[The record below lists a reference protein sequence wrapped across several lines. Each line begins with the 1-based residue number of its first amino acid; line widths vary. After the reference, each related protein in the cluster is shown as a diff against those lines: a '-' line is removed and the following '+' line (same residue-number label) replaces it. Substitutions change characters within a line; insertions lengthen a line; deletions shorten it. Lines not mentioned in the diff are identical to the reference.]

1 MKKILVWETH
11 SMISGGQK
19 MTLLISELLGAE
31 NEFVY
36 MIPGEGA
43 LSKELDR
50 RKIQYHMLGDQS
62 MPAGVKGKSV
72 IFRYAGLSLNAI
84 AKALRI
90 IAKEKPDLIYA
101 PGPAALP
108 WSAIC
113 GTLSNKPVIWHL
125 HHVFLD
131 NPTKKLLNLFS
142 NWRSVKKIIAVSNCV
157 GSQIITSAGKRK
169 VTVLYNPVD
178 TEQYS
183 NGSAVS
189 IRKEYPNLEVASTEN
204 TITLGHIALMQETK
218 RQNIVIEA
226 AFLLQCKGYHCNVV
240 FAGGTKNSEDEQYL
254 LSLKKKV
261 AEYHMENN
269 IFFLGFRSD
278 IPNVLACCNLVMI
291 PSAFEGFPLAG
302 LEANAAGLP
311 VICANQGGS
320 LEYAKVSTG
329 GEIFRFDDAEDA
341 ASAVIRCLEKYD
353 YYACNAKNFAKKCSV
368 ANYKDNIY
376 AILIGNKAH
385 ERNII

>member
-62 MPAGVKGKSV
+62 MPTGVKGKSV

-113 GTLSNKPVIWHL
+113 GVLTNKPVIWHL

-131 NPTKKLLNLFS
+131 GPTKKLLNFFS
-142 NWRSVKKIIAVSNCV
+142 GWSSVKKIIAVSNCV
-157 GSQIITSAGKRK
+157 GDQIGNSAGRK
-169 VTVLYNPVD
+169 KVEVLYNPVD
-178 TEQYS
+178 GEKYS
-183 NGSAVS
+183 SGCADTVWQEHPQM
-189 IRKEYPNLEVASTEN
+189 KCKDEN
-204 TITLGHIALMQETK
+204 TIVLGHVALMQETK
-218 RQNIVIEA
+218 RQNIVIDTAKE
-226 AFLLQCKGYHCNVV
+226 LKDRGYHVKVV
-240 FAGGTKNSEDEQYL
+240 FAGGTKNAEDEKFL
-254 LSLKKKV
+254 LSLKQSTKK
-261 AEYHMENN
+261 YGMEADVH
-269 IFFLGFRSD
+269 FLGFRSD
-278 IPNVLACCNLVMI
+278 IANVLACCNLVMI

-320 LEYAKVSTG
+320 LEYAKVSKS